1 MTVWGLFTKP
11 SSVTRLAILQF
22 YILIGLV
29 TLLWGLSFPTMKI
42 GLGAMQ
48 PFTFLV
54 FRSLVS
60 TITIFAL
67 ILIRRGALSP
77 PTGRP
82 EFWWNTLLHNAM
94 FIPLYYGA
102 AMTTSGRS
110 SVFLYTQP
118 LFYAALAVWFIPSE
132 RLGAR
137 SFTGIAAAF
146 VGMVIMFG
154 EKFETGAEQAL
165 LGDALVILAALIWG
179 IQSLYLRQKLKGI
192 DPFRIAAWT
201 QMVAIP
207 FFLFFALFMGF
218 EFPDFTNRAVI
229 ISVGYNGLIGTG
241 LAMVLWVRL
250 LAGYSPTR
258 VSAFMF
264 LTPVFGVFMGSLILT
279 ESITGFML
287 AGAAL
292 VAAGIYLV
300 NTDSR
305 KRNNTLPIKPE
316 GSIQ

>member
-1 MTVWGLFTKP
+1 M
-11 SSVTRLAILQF
+11 QF
-22 YILIGLV
+22 YILTALV

-60 TITIFAL
+60 SITIVAL
-67 ILIRRGALSP
+67 ILLRRGAFSP
-77 PTGRP
+77 PKGRP
-82 EFWWNTLLHNAM
+82 EFWWNAILHNAM

-102 AMTTSGRS
+102 AITTSGRS
-110 SVFLYTQP
+110 SVFLYTKP

-137 SFTGIAAAF
+137 SFTGITGAF
-146 VGMVIMFG
+146 LGIVLMFS
-154 EKFETGAEQAL
+154 EKFDAGAERAL
-165 LGDALVILAALIWG
+165 LGDVLVILAAAIWG
-179 IQSLYLRQKLKGI
+179 VQSLYLRRNLAGI

-201 QMVAIP
+201 QMIGIP
-207 FFLFFALFMGF
+207 FFLFFALPLGF
-218 EFPDFTNRAVI
+218 ELPDLTSREVI
-229 ISVGYNGLIGTG
+229 VSIGYNGVIGTG

-264 LTPVFGVFMGSLILT
+264 LTPVFGVFMGSLILA

-300 NTDSR
+300 NTDSG
-305 KRNNTLPIKPE
+305 KQEAI
-316 GSIQ
+316 SSQ

>member
-1 MTVWGLFTKP
+1 LIYNGSKSSFDAGLFPTFRKAA
-11 SSVTRLAILQF
+11 SILHF
-22 YILIGLV
+22 YVLIGLV

-42 GLGAMQ
+42 GLGVMQ
-48 PFTFLV
+48 PFTFLL

-60 TITIFAL
+60 SITIFSL
-67 ILIRRGALSP
+67 ILIRRGAFCP
-77 PTGRP
+77 PKGRR
-82 EFWWNTLLHNAM
+82 EFWWNIILHNLM

-102 AMTTSGRS
+102 AITTSGRA

-118 LFYAALAVWFIPSE
+118 LFYAALAVWLIPSE
-132 RLGAR
+132 RLGMR
-137 SFTGIAAAF
+137 SFMGIAAAF
-146 VGMVIMFG
+146 IGMIVMFG
-154 EKFETGAEQAL
+154 EKLETGEAHTL
-165 LGDALVILAALIWG
+165 LGDGLVILAALIWG
-179 IQSLYLRQKLKGI
+179 IQSLYLRQNLKGI

-201 QMVAIP
+201 QIIAIP
-207 FFLFFALFMGF
+207 FFLFFALLMGL
-218 EFPDFTNRAVI
+218 EFPDFTNQAVI
-229 ISVGYNGLIGTG
+229 ISVGYNGFIGTG

-279 ESITGFML
+279 ESVTRFML

-300 NTDSR
+300 NTDSQ
-305 KRNNTLPIKPE
+305 KRSEI
-316 GSIQ
+316 

>member
-1 MTVWGLFTKP
+1 MIYKAAV
-11 SSVTRLAILQF
+11 LQF

-60 TITIFAL
+60 SITILAL

-77 PTGRP
+77 PKGRP
-82 EFWWNTLLHNAM
+82 EFWWNTILHNAM

-102 AMTTSGRS
+102 VITTSGRA

-132 RLGAR
+132 RLGVR
-137 SFTGIAAAF
+137 SFTGIVAAF
-146 VGMVIMFG
+146 LGIVLMFG
-154 EKFETGAEQAL
+154 EKFETGAEHAF
-165 LGDALVILAALIWG
+165 LGDILVILAAAIWG
-179 IQSLYLRQKLKGI
+179 VQSLYLRQNLKGI

-201 QMVAIP
+201 QIVGIP
-207 FFLFFALFMGF
+207 FFLFFALPMGF
-218 EFPDFTNRAVI
+218 ELPDFTSGAVI

-287 AGAAL
+287 VGAAL

-305 KRNNTLPIKPE
+305 KQEAT
-316 GSIQ
+316 SSQ

>member
-1 MTVWGLFTKP
+1 MVSLFPFRKAV
-11 SSVTRLAILQF
+11 SILQF

-29 TLLWGLSFPTMKI
+29 TSLWGLSFPTMKI

-60 TITIFAL
+60 SITILAL

-77 PTGRP
+77 PKGRP
-82 EFWWNTLLHNAM
+82 EFWWNTILHNAM
-94 FIPLYYGA
+94 FIPCYYGA
-102 AMTTSGRS
+102 AITTSGRA

-132 RLGAR
+132 RLGIR
-137 SFTGIAAAF
+137 SVLGITAAF
-146 VGMVIMFG
+146 IGVVFMFG
-154 EKFETGAEQAL
+154 EKLETGEAHAL
-165 LGDALVILAALIWG
+165 LGDGLVILAALIWG
-179 IQSLYLRQKLKGI
+179 IQSLYLRQNLKGI
-192 DPFRIAAWT
+192 DPFRITVWT
-201 QMVAIP
+201 QIVAIP
-207 FFLFFALFMGF
+207 FFLFFALLMGF
-218 EFPDFTNRAVI
+218 ELPDFTGQAVI
-229 ISVGYNGLIGTG
+229 ISVGYNGFIGTG

-264 LTPVFGVFMGSLILT
+264 LTPVFGVFLGSLILT
-279 ESITGFML
+279 ESVTGFML
-287 AGAAL
+287 AGAVL

-305 KRNNTLPIKPE
+305 KRSEI
-316 GSIQ
+316 

>member
-1 MTVWGLFTKP
+1 MISFLSFRNTESF
-11 SSVTRLAILQF
+11 LQF

-29 TLLWGLSFPTMKI
+29 TLLWGISFPTMKI

-54 FRSLVS
+54 FRSIVS
-60 TITIFAL
+60 AITIFVL

-77 PTGRP
+77 PKGRP
-82 EFWWNTLLHNAM
+82 EFWWNAILHNLM
-94 FIPLYYGA
+94 FIPCYYGA
-102 AMTTSGRS
+102 AITTSGRA

-132 RLGAR
+132 RLGVR
-137 SFTGIAAAF
+137 SFMGISAAF
-146 VGMVIMFG
+146 IGMIVMFG
-154 EKFETGAEQAL
+154 EKLEAGEAHAL
-165 LGDALVILAALIWG
+165 LGDGLVILAALIWG
-179 IQSLYLRQKLKGI
+179 IQSLYLRQNLKGI
-192 DPFRIAAWT
+192 DPFRITVWT
-201 QMVAIP
+201 QIVAIP
-207 FFLFFALFMGF
+207 FFLFFALLTGF
-218 EFPDFTNRAVI
+218 ELPDFTSQAVI
-229 ISVGYNGLIGTG
+229 VSVGYNGLIGTG

-292 VAAGIYLV
+292 VASGIYLV

-305 KRNNTLPIKPE
+305 KRSDIR
-316 GSIQ
+316 